1 MQLLL
6 FELGDVMLALRI
18 EAAGKV
24 MEAADQAS
32 PGCRVVDAARMLGS
46 DPGASSGHMVQLNGS
61 PIAVRLGRLA
71 GMARVDPRWILPL
84 PGYMFEDPRPPLRGV
99 IGDIQGGGAEAARA
113 AGAYLLDEEALA
125 VMEAAG

>member
-24 MEAADQAS
+24 MEAGEQAGA
-32 PGCRVVDAARMLGS
+32 GCRVVDAARILES
-46 DPGASSGHMVQLNGS
+46 DPGTAAGHIVQLEGS
-61 PIAVRLGRLA
+61 RLVVRLGRLA
-71 GMARVDPRWILPL
+71 GMAHVDPRWILPL
-84 PGYMFEDPRPPLRGV
+84 PGYIFEDPRPPLRGV

-125 VMEAAG
+125 AMEAEG